1 MDGDDAGIN
10 AVVRL
15 CSSNVLSKV
24 PELNRNELYVATLP
38 VDDYVKDPADFVDF
52 AGCGEKAQQR
62 FQEKSL
68 TRLYCGMS
76 GIYHEFFQ
84 SIKWMPKMELRE
96 VLLMFVMKYLP
107 S

>member
-1 MDGDDAGIN
+1 MVSLQRAHSYINFHAVIPTELAVILSFFIGRIILCMDGDDAGIN

-52 AGCGEKAQQR
+52 AGCVRKGTTAISRKN
-62 FQEKSL
+62 
-68 TRLYCGMS
+68 
-76 GIYHEFFQ
+76 
-84 SIKWMPKMELRE
+84 P
-96 VLLMFVMKYLP
+96 
-107 S
+107 

>member
-38 VDDYVKDPADFVDF
+38 VDDYVKDPADFVYF
-52 AGCGEKAQQR
+52 AGC
-62 FQEKSL
+62 
-68 TRLYCGMS
+68 
-76 GIYHEFFQ
+76 
-84 SIKWMPKMELRE
+84 
-96 VLLMFVMKYLP
+96 V
-107 S
+107 

>member
-52 AGCGEKAQQR
+52 AGCVRKGTTAISRKN
-62 FQEKSL
+62 
-68 TRLYCGMS
+68 
-76 GIYHEFFQ
+76 
-84 SIKWMPKMELRE
+84 P
-96 VLLMFVMKYLP
+96 
-107 S
+107 